1 MTKMNVPKLR
11 FKGFSVEWELDQ
23 LESVVLKKKSY
34 PISRDYEVDESN
46 TEYVHYGDIHIRKKG
61 IIKYGDELPNILDG
75 NYELLSS
82 GDIVLADASEDY
94 EEVAKPMLLE
104 NIKDRNVV
112 AGLHTIALETIN
124 IDSKYL
130 YYFMNTNTYKKSC
143 YKLANGMKVYGISYN
158 NLNKIVLGIP
168 STKEQNLIGLFLEK
182 IDKLIELQT
191 KKLEALKK
199 LKQGYLQKMFP
210 QDGDKVPRLRFKE
223 FSGEWDS
230 NFLRNVVDRLD
241 NKRVPIKESERE
253 IGEVPYYGANGIQG
267 YIKGYTHSGEN
278 ILLAEDGASDI
289 INYPVIYTNG
299 NIWVNNHAHV
309 LKSIIHKSYSKFILY
324 NLKTIKYDKYLTGT
338 GRYKLNAD
346 TLMKINLLLPSLSE
360 QKQIGDFI
368 YSIDEVIMNED
379 KKIKLLG
386 KQKKAYLQK
395 LFI

>member
-11 FKGFSVEWELDQ
+11 FKGFSGEWELDQ

-104 NIKDRNVV
+104 NIKDRNIV

-210 QDGDKVPRLRFKE
+210 QDGDKVPRLRFKG
-223 FSGEWDS
+223 FSDEWVK
-230 NFLRNVVDRLD
+230 NGLLKLAKIRTG
-241 NKRVPIKESERE
+241 NK
-253 IGEVPYYGANGIQG
+253 N
-267 YIKGYTHSGEN
+267 
-278 ILLAEDGASDI
+278 AEDGLDKGDYVFFDRSSEVKFLDDFDYEGKVIVYSGEGSEFFPRKYNGKYSLHQRAYGLYDFQE
-289 INYPVIYTNG
+289 INYG
-299 NIWVNNHAHV
+299 
-309 LKSIIHKSYSKFILY
+309 FLY
-324 NLKTIKYDKYLTGT
+324 QELLTKGHHFIKYAVGT
-338 GRYKLNAD
+338 TAKSLRKDCFESLIIA
-346 TLMKINLLLPSLSE
+346 LPSLEE
-360 QKQIGDFI
+360 QNKINEFLQ
-368 YSIDEVIMNED
+368 YIDDLINETNEKIMVLNNE
-379 KKIKLLG
+379 
-386 KQKKAYLQK
+386 KKAYLQK
-395 LFI
+395 MFM